1 ERLIEECGGRER
13 TTSNEKYRIFS
24 ADRYE
29 KKVSEKLR
37 SQYGAY
43 IIEMPRRYEEDQVAK
58 HLIGTID
65 DVTGKGLSGLE
76 LAYDDWLI
84 QRDTVL
90 YGVADAA
97 NRILP
102 GYEIQNK
109 EERICRLITTVDKTL
124 QKHMEDM
131 VSESKYDIVI
141 ADVDSGEVLAILGK
155 TAIDDVIRLD
165 TPILQ
170 LTQWTRTLAKGG
182 MGSALSVVKALEDD
196 SGTNPVP
203 KDEEKRVI
211 PLEAV
216 EQYEKY
222 FKRFEELPDWDYRGT
237 WFRSSEGIW
246 FSAMI
251 PGQEPR
257 FTVTIGVSDMAL
269 KKDRRIQ
276 EKIVKL
282 FQYTLE
288 HLESGGEE
296 GAYSS
301 S

>member
-1 ERLIEECGGRER
+1 
-13 TTSNEKYRIFS
+13 
-24 ADRYE
+24 
-29 KKVSEKLR
+29 
-37 SQYGAY
+37 
-43 IIEMPRRYEEDQVAK
+43 
-58 HLIGTID
+58 
-65 DVTGKGLSGLE
+65 
-76 LAYDDWLI
+76 
-84 QRDTVL
+84 
-90 YGVADAA
+90 
-97 NRILP
+97 
-102 GYEIQNK
+102 
-109 EERICRLITTVDKTL
+109 
-124 QKHMEDM
+124 
-131 VSESKYDIVI
+131 
-141 ADVDSGEVLAILGK
+141 
-155 TAIDDVIRLD
+155 
-165 TPILQ
+165 
-170 LTQWTRTLAKGG
+170 

-216 EQYEKY
+216 KQYEKY
-222 FKRFEELPDWDYRGT
+222 FKHLEELPDWDYRGT

-257 FTVTIGVSDMAL
+257 FTVTIGVSDVAL